1 MSARARPTAVP
12 PSFDV
17 TARRRDFPIL
27 ERVRAD
33 GKRLVYLDNAATSQR
48 PESVLAAMDAFY
60 RTSNANVHRG
70 LHTLSE
76 EATTAF
82 EDARAGLARFINA
95 PEPATCIF
103 TRNTTEGLNL
113 VACAWGRHSL
123 RPGDEIVLTEM
134 EHHSN
139 IVPWQLAA
147 ESTGAVIRWVP
158 VTPEGLLDLDAL
170 DHLLSERTKVVS
182 VIHVSNVL
190 GTVNP
195 VKEIARR
202 AHAAGA
208 VVVADGAQA
217 VPHLPVDVQDLDVDF
232 YAFSGHKMCGPT
244 GAGMLFGRRR
254 IIEEMHPFQG
264 GGEMIVRVTK
274 EKTTFN
280 RIPWRFEAGT
290 PNIAEA
296 IGMGAAA
303 GYLQE
308 VGLER
313 IGAHERALAAR
324 AIAGLEQIE
333 GLRVLGPRGQ
343 RAGLVTFHIPYLHP
357 HDLATFL
364 DQEFIAIR
372 AGHHCAQ
379 VLHDVLRL
387 PATARASFYL
397 YNTPEEVDRL
407 IAAVEQAADFFR
419 P

>member
-1 MSARARPTAVP
+1 MAADDRMKTFDPTV
-12 PSFDV
+12 F
-17 TARRRDFPIL
+17 RKDFPIL
-27 ERVRAD
+27 SRIRAD
-33 GKRLVYLDNAATSQR
+33 GKPLVYLDNAATSQR
-48 PESVLAAMDAFY
+48 PLAVLKAMDGFY

-70 LHTLSE
+70 LHTLSDEATRAFE
-76 EATTAF
+76 EARETLAAF
-82 EDARAGLARFINA
+82 IGAPDASS
-95 PEPATCIF
+95 CVF
-103 TRNTTEGLNL
+103 TSNTTEGLNL
-113 VACAWGRHSL
+113 VACAWGRHNL
-123 RPGDEIVLTEM
+123 RPGDEILLTEM

-147 ESTGAVIRWVP
+147 EATGAVLKYVP
-158 VTPEGLLDLDAL
+158 VTPEGRLDMAAFDRLLT
-170 DHLLSERTKVVS
+170 ERTKVVA

-195 VKEIARR
+195 IAEIARR
-202 AHAAGA
+202 AHAVGA
-208 VVVADGAQA
+208 LVVADGAQA
-217 VPHLPVDVQDLDVDF
+217 VPHLEVDVQALGVDF

-244 GAGMLFGRRR
+244 GAGMLYGRRS
-254 IIEEMHPFQG
+254 IMEDMHPFQG

-303 GYLQE
+303 RYLLG
-308 VGLER
+308 VGLEAVH
-313 IGAHERALAAR
+313 GHEQALAAR
-324 AIAGLEQIE
+324 AIAGLETIE
-333 GLRVLGPRGQ
+333 GLQVLGPREE

-379 VLHDVLRL
+379 ILHDALGL

-397 YNTPEEVDRL
+397 YNTPEEIDFLV
-407 IAAVEQAADFFR
+407 AAVRRAAEFFK